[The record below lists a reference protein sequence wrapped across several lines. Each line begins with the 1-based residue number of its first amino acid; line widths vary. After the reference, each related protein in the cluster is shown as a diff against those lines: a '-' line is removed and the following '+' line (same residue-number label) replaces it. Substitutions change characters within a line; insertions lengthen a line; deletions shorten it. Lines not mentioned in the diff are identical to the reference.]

1 MTGHYEYSL
10 HRLAAIAYAGV
21 RSIGACSGGLPD
33 WSGAV
38 RPGRYTRANGAAVG
52 RRTATAV
59 AAPVR
64 HDDSR

>member
-1 MTGHYEYSL
+1 MTGHDEYSF

-21 RSIGACSGGLPD
+21 RSIGAGSVGLPD
-33 WSGAV
+33 LSGAV
-38 RPGRYTRANGAAVG
+38 RPARYTRANRTAVG
-52 RRTATAV
+52 RRATTAV